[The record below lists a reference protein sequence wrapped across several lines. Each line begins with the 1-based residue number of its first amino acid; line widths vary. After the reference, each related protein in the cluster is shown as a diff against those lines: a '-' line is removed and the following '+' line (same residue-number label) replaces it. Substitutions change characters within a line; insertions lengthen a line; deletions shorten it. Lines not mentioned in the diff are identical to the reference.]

1 MFQAIGC
8 WRLLR
13 KGLEY
18 DMITPRT
25 IVLRQCLRTAIAVR
39 AEEKESEMSRQ
50 IMRNTAGFAGV
61 LALAATLATWS
72 AYATGSSPNHK
83 TDGTNVWIGAA
94 SGGSMKE
101 LSNWKALVG
110 GVEYTDA
117 TSVSNLFMK
126 HVTLDLRGL
135 SGNAVLTNDI
145 AFGNTY
151 KEGNSANHTMLAGLV
166 FNGQDG
172 DMVTIV
178 KAADGNGFHFTEPCY
193 LDVLGGT
200 VNWQDNG
207 ASGNYPHKGPHKR
220 GAGVFR
226 YLSVPNHWESTGYV
240 EAGTLAF
247 TNNASANCFSWG
259 VSSGATLKVEPGS
272 TKTRLG
278 NIYTASSAN
287 STARLEVDAGAMCEI
302 VGGWNTMTADKQKFY
317 GTLAGAGTL
326 QLTCG
331 AVQQFLKSNQSGAL
345 PFTGLLVPWI
355 GDMAFGTAAAPLG
368 VDASASASLP
378 GGGWLRFHANQ
389 ELASISGEGVDGGI
403 ALDAGQT
410 LTVGGS
416 ATTNVFAGRI
426 KGGALVKAGSSS
438 LALTGAGEWTGAT
451 TVSGGRLAVGGGAY
465 RPNLAAYWNFD
476 NPDDW
481 GADSSS
487 AGLMPIALRTNP
499 APTFRPYFVDDG
511 VSGKA
516 IHFGDGSDL
525 TKGGLFYRANMRSV
539 EGQGFPS
546 GNEAFTV
553 SFWMRPTKGKCG
565 VGTNFLRMDSKSST
579 SPCTNEL
586 GNVVYGGGWGNGF
599 YFGSCKR
606 DEDKPSTWLGAFKNL
621 CFYCGAGWTR
631 SGVWNDNG
639 DTKSLDGRVVYAK
652 FADGNYLF
660 DGKWHHVVGTYS
672 NRIMRIF
679 VDGVKM
685 DERTR
690 SANMSLTA
698 DPCIT
703 VGSYSTDTAHTYQG
717 DLDEIQ
723 YLRGAWSEADV
734 LAEYESRRPRL
745 EKVTLPD
752 PIAHWTF
759 DTKREEGGTYYFD
772 DMTGNGLT
780 LKAAFLADSTMTPDV
795 ELQMENV
802 TYPENLGSKAFY
814 IKPGKDPSTGWDKA
828 MGGHLELD
836 DGVNM
841 ASKFSVGSSFTVS
854 LRRSSCMRNDF
865 FCFGDPDDAAKN
877 IRFYDNGTTPLPT
890 AKVGSNTERN
900 FTGAV
905 LYSNPTT
912 ATASW
917 IHQTVTYDSVTKV
930 LCLYVDGKRVNRVT
944 GITVTI
950 DPKQVAVS
958 WNGRTGSSA
967 VYSSTG
973 RFDDLRI
980 YDRVLDDEQVAALAK
995 VVRFSDGT
1003 RDDNALLA
1011 EQTTVPTNSAVTVA
1025 SGATLVVRPG
1035 MEGTMKSVSG
1045 TGTVRMEGTAWT
1057 CARALDW
1064 SGFTGTIS
1072 GCGLVAALPGTQLDL
1087 THAASVTA
1095 DAGFEDGVVVFPSAN
1110 AGVLVKTPGAVR
1122 LPATGTLRLNGAT
1135 SVGSWAG
1142 KKLFIAEC
1150 ASYKGP
1156 SDTTGWTFD
1165 PAPSGSDEVVGEFKF
1180 AAGRLYLQMKGG
1192 GTMMLFR

>member
-1 MFQAIGC
+1 M
-8 WRLLR
+8 
-13 KGLEY
+13 
-18 DMITPRT
+18 
-25 IVLRQCLRTAIAVR
+25 AIA
-39 AEEKESEMSRQ
+39 
-50 IMRNTAGFAGV
+50 FAS
-61 LALAATLATWS
+61 ALASCAALAS
-72 AYATGSSPNHK
+72 GKSPNHK

-94 SGGSMKE
+94 TGGSMKDF
-101 LSNWKALVG
+101 SNWKAVVG

-117 TSVSNLFMK
+117 TSVSNLFVK

-151 KEGNSANHTMLAGLV
+151 QEGNSANHTMLAGLV

-172 DMVTIV
+172 DVVTIV
-178 KAADGNGFHFTEPCY
+178 KAASGTGFHFTEPCY

-226 YLSVPNHWESTGYV
+226 YLSIPNHWESTGYV

-302 VGGWNTMTADKQKFY
+302 VGGWNTMTGDKQKFY

-331 AVQQFLKSNQSGAL
+331 AVQQFLKSNQSGSL

-355 GDMAFGTAAAPLG
+355 GDMAFGTASAPLG

-389 ELASISGEGVDGGI
+389 ELAAISGEGVDGGI

-487 AGLMPIALRTNP
+487 AGLLPIALRTNL
-499 APTFRPYFVDDG
+499 APTFRPYLVEDG

-516 IHFGDGSDL
+516 IHFGDGSNIS
-525 TKGGLFYRANMRSV
+525 KGGMFFRANNNSV
-539 EGQGFPS
+539 PAGKLPG
-546 GNEAFTV
+546 GNDAFTF
-553 SFWMRPTKGKCG
+553 SFWMRPTKGMCG
-565 VGTNFLRMDSKSST
+565 NGSNFIHVAPKSTTNPL
-579 SPCTNEL
+579 TNEC
-586 GNVVYGGGWGNGF
+586 GNTVYALNWNSGNF
-599 YFGSCKR
+599 YFGSCQR
-606 DEDKPSTWLGAFKNL
+606 DEDNPSTSLGAFKNL
-621 CFYCGAGWTR
+621 CFYVQHGWTR
-631 SGVWNDNG
+631 DGVWNDAG
-639 DTKSLDGRVVYAK
+639 TSKSTDNSVAYAK
-652 FADGNYLF
+652 FSNGNYLF
-660 DGKWHHVVGTYS
+660 DGKWHHIVGTYS
-672 NRIMRIF
+672 NRVIRLF

-685 DERTR
+685 DERVRTGDINIA
-690 SANMSLTA
+690 SE
-698 DPCIT
+698 PYIT
-703 VGSYSTDTAHTYQG
+703 FGNYSGDTSHSYQG
-717 DLDEIQ
+717 GLDEIQ
-723 YLRGAWSEADV
+723 WLRGAWSEAEV
-734 LAEYESRRPRL
+734 LAEYESRRPRI
-745 EKVTLPD
+745 EKASLPA

-759 DTKREEGGTYYFD
+759 DERRESNGTYYYD
-772 DMTGNGLT
+772 DISGNGFT
-780 LKAAFLADSTMTPDV
+780 LKAVFLPDSTMTPSAEMQVVD
-795 ELQMENV
+795 V
-802 TYPENLGSKAFY
+802 TYPENRGSKAFY
-814 IKPGKDPSTGWDKA
+814 IKPGKDPTTGWDKA

-841 ASKFSVGSSFTVS
+841 ASAFSVGSSFTVS
-854 LRRSSCMRNDF
+854 LRRSTCMRNDF
-865 FCFGDPDDAAKN
+865 FCFGDPDDATKN

-900 FTGAV
+900 FTGGV
-905 LYSNPTT
+905 LYSNPSV
-912 ATASW
+912 ALANW
-917 IHQTVTYDSVTKV
+917 IHQTVTYDSATKV
-930 LCLYVDGKRVNRVT
+930 LCLYIDGKRVNRVT
-944 GITVTI
+944 GINVSI
-950 DPKQVAVS
+950 DPKQVSVC
-958 WNGRTGSSA
+958 WNGRSGANA

-980 YDRVLDDEQVAALAK
+980 YDRALDDEQVAALAK
-995 VVRFSDGT
+995 VVRFYDGVRT
-1003 RDDNALLA
+1003 DDELLA
-1011 EQTTVPTNSAVTVA
+1011 EQATLPTNSVVTVA
-1025 SGATLVVRPG
+1025 AGATLAFRPG
-1035 MEGTMKSVSG
+1035 GAARG
-1045 TGTVRMEGTAWT
+1045 RARRCLTGVRSP
-1057 CARALDW
+1057 ARCPD
-1064 SGFTGTIS
+1064 
-1072 GCGLVAALPGTQLDL
+1072 
-1087 THAASVTA
+1087 AASWRR
-1095 DAGFEDGVVVFPSAN
+1095 FPDGSS
-1110 AGVLVKTPGAVR
+1110 T
-1122 LPATGTLRLNGAT
+1122 
-1135 SVGSWAG
+1135 
-1142 KKLFIAEC
+1142 
-1150 ASYKGP
+1150 
-1156 SDTTGWTFD
+1156 
-1165 PAPSGSDEVVGEFKF
+1165 
-1180 AAGRLYLQMKGG
+1180 
-1192 GTMMLFR
+1192 

>member
-1 MFQAIGC
+1 MSKNKFLIG
-8 WRLLR
+8 RLAVV
-13 KGLEY
+13 
-18 DMITPRT
+18 T
-25 IVLRQCLRTAIAVR
+25 RTAVPALL
-39 AEEKESEMSRQ
+39 A
-50 IMRNTAGFAGV
+50 TAF
-61 LALAATLATWS
+61 LAAGTAR
-72 AYATGSSPNHK
+72 ATGSSPNHK

-117 TSVSNLFMK
+117 TSVSNLFVK

-151 KEGNSANHTMLAGLV
+151 KERDSANNTMLAGLV

-172 DMVTIV
+172 DVVTVV
-178 KAADGNGFHFTEPCY
+178 KGDSGKGFHFTEPCY

-200 VNWQDNG
+200 VNWRDNG

-226 YLSVPNHWESTGYV
+226 YFSVPNHWESIGYA
-240 EAGTLAF
+240 EAGMLAF
-247 TNNASANCFSWG
+247 TSNASANCFAWG
-259 VSSGATLKVEPGS
+259 VSSGATLKVEPG
-272 TKTRLG
+272 TTQTRLG
-278 NIYTASSAN
+278 SVYTASSAN
-287 STARLEVDAGAMCEI
+287 STARLEVDAGATCEI
-302 VGGWNTMTADKQKFY
+302 VGGWNTMSADRQKFY

-326 QLTCG
+326 KLTCG
-331 AVQQFLKSNQSGAL
+331 AVQQFIKSDHSGAL
-345 PFTGLLVPWI
+345 PFTGLLMPWI
-355 GDMAFGTAAAPLG
+355 GDMTFGTSSAPLG
-368 VDASASASLP
+368 VDASASASIP
-378 GGGWLRFHANQ
+378 GGGWLRFHASQ
-389 ELASISGEGVDGGI
+389 ELSSISGTGVDGGI

-410 LTVGGS
+410 LTVNGS

-426 KGGALVKAGSSS
+426 KGGALVKSGSSE
-438 LALTGAGEWTGAT
+438 LRLTGAGAWTGAT

-487 AGLMPIALRTNP
+487 AGLMPVALRTNP
-499 APTFRPYFVDDG
+499 ACTFRPYFVDDG

-516 IHFGDGSDL
+516 IHFGDGSDMA
-525 TKGGLFYRANMRSV
+525 KGGTFFRKNNDSLASSYR
-539 EGQGFPS
+539 FPS
-546 GNEAFTV
+546 GNDAFTF

-565 VGTNFLRMDSKSST
+565 NGSNFIHVAPKSST
-579 SPCTNEL
+579 TVTNEF
-586 GNVVYGGGWGNGF
+586 GEVVYNLNWNTGNF
-599 YFGSCKR
+599 YFGSCQR
-606 DEDKPSTWLGAFKNL
+606 DEDSPGTSLGAFKNL
-621 CFYCGAGWTR
+621 CFYAQHGWTR
-631 SGVWNDNG
+631 DGVWNDDG
-639 DTKSLDGRVVYAK
+639 SKKSTDNSVAYAK
-652 FADGNYLF
+652 FSDGNYLF

-672 NRIMRIF
+672 NRVIRLF

-685 DERTR
+685 DERVRT
-690 SANMSLTA
+690 SNIN
-698 DPCIT
+698 IT
-703 VGSYSTDTAHTYQG
+703 TEPYISIGNYSGDTAHTYQG

-723 YLRGAWSEADV
+723 WLRGAWSEAEV

-759 DTKREEGGTYYFD
+759 DVKRESGGTYYYD
-772 DMTGNGLT
+772 DASGNGFT
-780 LKAAFLADSTMTPDV
+780 LKAAFLETSTMTPDV
-795 ELQMENV
+795 ELQVANV
-802 TYPENLGSKAFY
+802 TYPEDRGGKAFW

-854 LRRSSCMRNDF
+854 LRRSACMRNDF

-912 ATASW
+912 ALASW

-950 DPKQVAVS
+950 DPKQVSVS

-995 VVRFSDGT
+995 VVRFNDGT
-1003 RDDNALLA
+1003 QDDNALLA
-1011 EQTTVPTNSAVTVA
+1011 EQATIPTNSAVTVA
-1025 SGATLVVRPG
+1025 SGAALVVRPG

-1064 SGFTGTIS
+1064 SGFTGTIA

-1087 THAASVTA
+1087 THATAVTA
-1095 DAGFEDGVVVFPSAN
+1095 DAGFADDTL
-1110 AGVLVKTPGAVR
+1110 VLSRATHNTARVKTPGAMR
-1122 LPATGTLRLNGAT
+1122 LPSTGTLRLSDAA
-1135 SVGSWAG
+1135 SASAWAG
-1142 KKLFIAEC
+1142 KRFLVAEC

-1156 SDTTGWTFD
+1156 SDTTGWTFE
-1165 PAPSGSDEVVGEFKF
+1165 PA
-1180 AAGRLYLQMKGG
+1180 AAGNEELLGSFRFANGKLYLQMKGG
-1192 GTMMLFR
+1192 GTMIMFR